1 MGHTGDIS
9 ARYSTN
15 KVLPEDT
22 VNAMRETYHRCEPFL
37 TTEVQ
42 EGSQSD
48 VKKDLRAGILDAMG
62 MSQQDIDRYD
72 LAGMSNEEFQ
82 AIVRDTLRRTLT
94 GNAQR
99 QRIVSE
105 KEVERFMSEG
115 YEVFTTLPSGK
126 IVMKLP
132 F

>member
-22 VNAMRETYHRCEPFL
+22 INAMRETYHRCEPFL
-37 TTEVQ
+37 ITEAR
-42 EGSQSD
+42 EISQSE
-48 VKKDLRAGILDAMG
+48 VKKDLRYGILDAMG
-62 MSQQDIDRYD
+62 LSQQDIDKYD
-72 LAGMSNEEFQ
+72 LANMSNEEFQ
-82 AIVRDTLRRTLT
+82 GLVRDTLRKTLT

-99 QRIVSE
+99 QRIISE
-105 KEVERFMSEG
+105 REVEEYMRQG